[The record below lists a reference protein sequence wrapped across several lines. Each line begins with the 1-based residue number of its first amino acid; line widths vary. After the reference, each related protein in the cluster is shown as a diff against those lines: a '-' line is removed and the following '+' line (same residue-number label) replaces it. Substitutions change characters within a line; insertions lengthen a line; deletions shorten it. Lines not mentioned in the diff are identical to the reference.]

1 MDVGKVVL
9 AYSGGLDTTASIIWL
24 REKYGAEVITVTVDV
39 GQEED
44 FAEVERRAYRA
55 GASRHYTVDARRE
68 FVDRFVVPAI
78 IMNGFYEGKYPL
90 GTALAR
96 PLIVEKMVEVARRE
110 GATAIAHGSTSK
122 GNDQVRFDVTLGA
135 LADDIRLVAPV
146 REWRLTRAES
156 VELLRAHGLEVPE
169 KRGQYSIDSNLWS
182 RSIEGGALDDP
193 WAEPPEEVFRWTVSP
208 TVAPDTPEYVE
219 VGFES
224 GVPTSINGER
234 MDPMTAIHVL
244 NGVGG
249 RHGVG
254 RLDHIENRLVGFKSR
269 EVYEAPAAVILYE
282 AHRDL
287 EKAVLTPYELRFKWF
302 QLDPTWADL
311 VYRGL
316 WVEPLREV
324 LQSAGHALN
333 RYVTGTVRVRL
344 YRGSVTVVGRA
355 SEYSPYSRDVAD
367 YDKGWYL
374 SAEEARGFIT
384 VHSLHSVM
392 ALKKRRPGHGPV

>member
-1 MDVGKVVL
+1 MRIDKVVL

-44 FAEVERRAYRA
+44 FAEIEERAYRA
-55 GASRHYTVDARRE
+55 GALKHYTIDAKRE
-68 FVDRFVVPAI
+68 FVDRFVVPSI

-96 PLIVEKMVEVARRE
+96 PLIAEKMVEVARKE
-110 GATAIAHGSTSK
+110 GASAVAHGSTSK
-122 GNDQVRFDVTLGA
+122 GNDQVRFDVTVMA
-135 LADDIRLVAPV
+135 LADDIRLIAPV
-146 REWRLTRAES
+146 REWRLTRTES
-156 VELLRAHGLEVPE
+156 LELLRTRGVELPE

-182 RSIEGGALDDP
+182 RSIEGGVLDDP
-193 WAEPPEEVFRWTVSP
+193 WAEPPEDVFRWTVSP
-208 TVAPDTPEYVE
+208 TAAPDTPEQLE
-219 VGFES
+219 IGFEA

-234 MDPMTAIHVL
+234 MDPTSIVATL
-244 NGVGG
+244 NQIGG

-254 RLDHIENRLVGFKSR
+254 RLDHVENRLVGFKSR

-287 EKAVLTPYELRFKWF
+287 EKAVLTPYELRFKWL
-302 QLDPTWADL
+302 QLDPMWADL

-324 LQSAGHALN
+324 LQSAGQAID
-333 RYVTGTVRVRL
+333 RYVTGLVRVKL
-344 YRGSVTVVGRA
+344 YRGSVTVVGRT
-355 SEYSPYSRDVAD
+355 SRYSPYSREVAD

-384 VHSLHSVM
+384 VHSLHSIL
-392 ALKKRRPGHGPV
+392 ALRRRGSGNGPV